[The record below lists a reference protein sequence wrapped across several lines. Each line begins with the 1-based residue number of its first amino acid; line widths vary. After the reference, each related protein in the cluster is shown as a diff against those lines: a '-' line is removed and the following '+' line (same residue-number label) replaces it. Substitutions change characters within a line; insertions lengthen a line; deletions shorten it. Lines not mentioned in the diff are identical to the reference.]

1 MIDDLLTVMWKD
13 RKGLLRVRGSR
24 ARAVL
29 TLAVPVILVGIV
41 MPLQFGTEWLSTAFS
56 VMASVIIPLLLVGTM
71 IPESFAGERERH
83 TLETLL
89 ASRLPDDAI
98 LFGKLLMG
106 VAYGWGITLFVL
118 IVSLVPVN
126 ILHWSGQVVFF
137 TPVISLANVVISLL
151 VSVLVASLGVL
162 ISLRAETIQ
171 GAQQTLMSVLL
182 IPLFI
187 VQVVPMLLMSVV
199 PDGKE
204 ILGRVLSADGR
215 IVMAATVAIL
225 LVLDVVLFLLV
236 KARFRRPRLLD

>member
-29 TLAVPVILVGIV
+29 TLAVPVIIVGIV

-204 ILGRVLSADGR
+204 ILARVLSADGR